1 RPSRFHVRWS
11 QSAQTCTV
19 TGDPSNAIRIVMTL
33 GDPHA
38 AHGWSAVRAD
48 SSLGSSRSI
57 PPPLAEKETLPS
69 RETRTRGI
77 SSVERSTDKTEELP
91 CWRADRSEE
100 DAMGVERRAKSVWTG
115 TLTEGEGKVTGE
127 SSGLFTDLPV
137 TWVS

>member
-1 RPSRFHVRWS
+1 MGIER
-11 QSAQTCTV
+11 
-19 TGDPSNAIRIVMTL
+19 
-33 GDPHA
+33 
-38 AHGWSAVRAD
+38 
-48 SSLGSSRSI
+48 SSIER
-57 PPPLAEKETLPS
+57 
-69 RETRTRGI
+69 

-137 TWVS
+137 TWVSRTEDPGGKTSPEELLAAVHRFARTR